1 MTYEDVL
8 KQIQD
13 AGMMGNFS
21 QYDLDT
27 ARRDPAFGATML
39 SYKKDWLSAGDDA
52 ARREINQKA
61 EALRKQYGSYYGGTD
76 GSKYYGLGQ
85 TPGSYQSAYQNRIDE
100 ALAGL
105 GGKTAHQDR
114 ISGILDRM
122 EGYGDFDY
130 GPPPT
135 YANRYQRELDELLG
149 EVQNY
154 GPFAWSKEEDPAYS
168 AYAKQYRREG
178 ERATA
183 NALAQAA
190 SATGGQVSTAA
201 MTAASQAGDYYAGK
215 LSDKIPEL
223 YENAYQR
230 YLSQY
235 QMLADQL
242 GQTRTAE
249 QSDYAK
255 YLDQLGQYNTD
266 RAQSYDQWLQ
276 GYNMLGST
284 LGAMQGQD
292 QTEWDRRMDTL
303 GALQGQDGTA
313 YSRYLDQ
320 VNYQAQQDALAREKA
335 AQQQSLYQQQ
345 LDAILAAGGSP
356 SAGMIAGSG
365 YQNEYVQAMENY
377 YRQQAAA
384 GSGGGRT
391 SGSTG
396 SGTTGG
402 TMDYDGLFKAA
413 LESGNPQSFLS
424 NNYKKYGFTNSGGL
438 WNDYKIWAEGQKDDP
453 VSAFKGGDWSDG
465 VIAQLLAMGYTQAD
479 LEDAGYTGGYF
490 SKGTAGNG
498 VDWRGIPMEY
508 SPDRQKAGKTMGQDD
523 FRGMQRTLE
532 VMLGNGNEARAG
544 EVIES
549 VWSRLDGAQRGIVQ
563 QLLKKRGYGVEE

>member
-8 KQIQD
+8 KQIQN

-27 ARRDPAFGATML
+27 ARRDPGFGATML
-39 SYKKDWLSAGDDA
+39 SYKKDWLAAGDDE

-130 GPPPT
+130 GPAPT
-135 YANRYQRELDELLG
+135 YQNRYQRELDELLG

-292 QTEWDRRMDTL
+292 QTEWDRRLDTL

-313 YSRYLDQ
+313 YSWYLDQ
-320 VNYQAQQDALAREKA
+320 VNYQAQQDALAREQA
-335 AQQQSLYQQQ
+335 AQQQSFYQQQ

-356 SAGMIAGSG
+356 SAGLIAGSG

-377 YRQQAAA
+377 YRQQAAKA
-384 GSGGGRT
+384 VSSGGGGGSAGGGA

-396 SGTTGG
+396 SGSSGG
-402 TMDYDGLFKAA
+402 EMDYAGLFAAA
-413 LESGNPQSFLS
+413 LESGNPKSFIS
-424 NNYKKYGFTNSGGL
+424 NNYKRYGFTSNTGIYD
-438 WNDYKIWAEGQKDDP
+438 DYKTWKADKDAD
-453 VSAFKGGDWSDG
+453 DG
-465 VIAQLLAMGYTQAD
+465 IDKSSIIQL
-479 LEDAGYTGGYF
+479 
-490 SKGTAGNG
+490 
-498 VDWRGIPMEY
+498 
-508 SPDRQKAGKTMGQDD
+508 
-523 FRGMQRTLE
+523 
-532 VMLGNGNEARAG
+532 
-544 EVIES
+544 
-549 VWSRLDGAQRGIVQ
+549 
-563 QLLKKRGYGVEE
+563 GYGPLSPEGLDQLVRSGQVEEYEEGGKIKFRRTGTGAAGVMKETGWRLGR